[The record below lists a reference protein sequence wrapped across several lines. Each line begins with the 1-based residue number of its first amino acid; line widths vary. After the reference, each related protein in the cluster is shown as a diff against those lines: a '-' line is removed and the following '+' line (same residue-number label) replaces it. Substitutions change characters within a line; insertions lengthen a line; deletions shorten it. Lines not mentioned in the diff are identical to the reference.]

1 MKTKAESKVLAI
13 PAENF
18 YRYFAFINKRH
29 KIYLDR
35 QAGLPRPWTDDPILQ
50 KYKFTNIFRELD
62 RGTIWYREHI
72 REPYAD
78 EPELFFNTCM
88 YRHFNYY
95 PTAERIGYYSQGC
108 PLGEYDPKFLER
120 LLRELKAKVGKIYT
134 SAHMISGTL
143 GGDKISQSCWKIL
156 LPLWNN
162 REKLQPQPGDT
173 LQKAFERF
181 QTPGY
186 GPFTRYEVITDLRH
200 TRYLQDASDIM
211 TWANPGPGAMR
222 GCERLVGVWA
232 RGKHSFSKEQYLEI
246 MKTMLYMSKEFLESY
261 VPALEMRDIEH
272 SLCEWD
278 KYERGCNE
286 GQGHLRAHF
295 VPFEERERP

>member
-1 MKTKAESKVLAI
+1 MKTKISSPVLAI

-18 YRYFAFINKRH
+18 YRYFSFINKRH

-35 QAGLPRPWTDDPILQ
+35 KAGLPKPWTDDPILQ

-72 REPYAD
+72 REPHAD
-78 EPELFFNTCM
+78 DSELFFNTCL

-95 PTAERIGYYSQGC
+95 PTVEKIGYYTC
-108 PLGEYDPKFLER
+108 NYMPEVLETY
-120 LLRELKAKVGKIYT
+120 LRMWKSSNGKIYT

-162 REKLQPQPGDT
+162 REKLQPKSGDT

-181 QTPGY
+181 KTPGY

-200 TRYLQDASDIM
+200 TRYLENASDIM

-222 GCERLVGVWA
+222 GCERLLGVWT
-232 RGKHSFSKEQYLEI
+232 RGKHPYSKEHYIVI
-246 MKTMLYMSKEFLESY
+246 MRTMLSMSKDLLESY
-261 VPALEMRDIEH
+261 VPEMEMRDIEH